1 MVNLRS
7 LNAYQRRRRR
17 LSAPA
22 LHTASIKRFAQRACR
37 TERPR
42 VRRRY
47 AAPPCSR
54 SSSLLRRLR
63 ICCRENRAGTP
74 GRIISAVAPHANSGD
89 DVWRR
94 QLPCP
99 PAGSRNGVTRGTL
112 HGSFFCAQ
120 AWSCVAVPA
129 PSRRLTELAG
139 PGKCALQECQHGTN
153 RHRWGLLSGTLRRR
167 STILFCVRRG
177 VRGSRFANSVLLID

>member
-7 LNAYQRRRRR
+7 LNAQQRCRRR
-17 LSAPA
+17 LSALA
-22 LHTASIKRFAQRACR
+22 LHTAFIKRFAQRACP

-42 VRRRY
+42 VRRRC

-63 ICCRENRAGTP
+63 VCFGENRAETP
-74 GRIISAVAPHANSGD
+74 GRSISAVAPHANSGD

-112 HGSFFCAQ
+112 HGSFFCAGLVLRSG
-120 AWSCVAVPA
+120 AGSIASAHRVCRARKVCFARVSTRYES
-129 PSRRLTELAG
+129 PS
-139 PGKCALQECQHGTN
+139 
-153 RHRWGLLSGTLRRR
+153 LRPTVGYAASQ
-167 STILFCVRRG
+167 STILFCVRQG